1 MELELPPRYELA
13 ADPLLGQGGMGRVV
27 RARDRVLDVPVA
39 IKLVRPDFGSD
50 PRFRKLFDLEVRISA
65 RFTHPHIVPL
75 HDNGELAD
83 GTPWLGMALA
93 DAGSFKNL
101 IKRGPEDWAQV
112 MRLTLELIDAL
123 GHLHA
128 RGVVHRDVKP
138 ENVLLYTGDD
148 GLPHVWLAD
157 LGLANVSLNLAK
169 RRGRR
174 EGTPGY
180 MSPEQAMGLPRE
192 YGPATDVYALG
203 SVLWELV
210 TGDIPFES
218 HLTSASAELPTLV
231 PRPGLV
237 VPADLPRLLKNM
249 LDAEPLSRYDLA
261 ADVRT
266 ELLALGE
273 PSHSRGEFDGP
284 EEGIGTIALGAK
296 RLRGASSVVLEAIR
310 EGADSSPGLDPY
322 VPFWNRP
329 IPQPMPET
337 PPTETGFG
345 ASARASLKLFA
356 LRDAPLVA
364 RDELRQ
370 ALWDQARQVRHDA
383 QTRVVL
389 VVGAAGS
396 GKSRLVE
403 SVVRA
408 LEEGGWAESTTLT
421 YQDPR
426 GVEDGFY
433 GAARAILRPW
443 KESRASL
450 LSRLRRRLAR
460 ERGSL
465 DLSVKEEANLLTRWC
480 GFEEE
485 ASNEPVPEGMG
496 LREVYRHLDARGWRG
511 LSVMLLENAHHG
523 REDGD
528 GLALAEAQL
537 RSSTQEALLIVATLR
552 SEELEARP
560 DLRARVKAL
569 EEAGAVR
576 LEVEPLSREATL
588 SLIEES
594 LALEPKL
601 AELAAERCE
610 GNPLFARQLL
620 LEWSSRDWLVAS
632 GDRYRLQDGV
642 DASSILPTDATALL
656 RSRLDGLA
664 EASGSAKRF
673 RDTMHMAA
681 MAGVAVPRDL
691 VEGMAGEDLADFVI
705 GCDLWG
711 EREDRMWFH
720 SSLLHQAMRTLAEE
734 RRDASYLHR
743 RLGRAFS
750 RYGDTNDRD
759 VNLDIGRHAM
769 VGRDFELAIG
779 ALMASCKAAWRRRNS
794 NELKEAGAL
803 AIEASFRSPAIADQA
818 GWANLWK
825 ARAHELR
832 GEPVDAAQHFQHAAD
847 HFSGVSDDLGIAA
860 SFIGLGWSSLQM
872 GKLEDADTFYN
883 RAFEVAKGLDA
894 MWPQIKVVEGRA
906 WLEQQKR
913 NFDGAEILFTRA
925 ANWSRKSGDIRG
937 KGEALLGQAYVS
949 LRRGEFEEAEEIY
962 EEAAVA
968 FQAADDLLGVARA
981 WVGEGVVCRQRS
993 EFDAAMALFDKAV
1006 SVGEELGATEIV
1018 MDARYR
1024 MAEVLR
1030 RQGDSEGAAR
1040 LYNGYLTWATVNKK
1054 TEAAIFG
1061 ELGLAMVALLRDDM
1075 QELYN
1080 RTTAVSRLLEAM
1092 PAHWLW
1098 ATYRLVVAAMLAHRG
1113 DEDGTY
1119 TWIWSASELGIADVV
1134 DEDIAYLLTDITAI
1148 ALRSDWRNVL
1158 RVAGKQAIS
1167 QLRRLG
1173 DPEGASFVKQQMD
1186 RVLLSR

>member
-1 MELELPPRYELA
+1 MELSLPPRYELA
-13 ADPLLGQGGMGRVV
+13 PDPLLGQGGMGRVV

-39 IKLVRPDFGSD
+39 MKLVRPEFGSD

-75 HDNGELAD
+75 HDHGVLED

-93 DAGSFKNL
+93 DAGSFKTL
-101 IKRGPEDWAQV
+101 IKQGPEDWAQIQ
-112 MRLTLELIDAL
+112 RLTIELMEAL

-138 ENVLLYTGDD
+138 ENVLLFTGDD

-157 LGLANVSLNLAK
+157 LGLANVSLHLAK

-192 YGPATDVYALG
+192 YGPATDVYAVG

-210 TGDIPFES
+210 TGDIPYDS
-218 HLTSASAELPTLV
+218 HLTSATADLPTLI
-231 PRPGLV
+231 PRPGLK
-237 VPADLPRLLKNM
+237 VPAGVARLLKNM

-266 ELLALGE
+266 ELLALGPPDRE
-273 PSHSRGEFDGP
+273 RGDFDGP
-284 EEGIGTIALGAK
+284 EEGIGTIARGAK
-296 RLRGASSVVLEAIR
+296 ALRGASSVVLEAIR
-310 EGADSSPGLDPY
+310 EGAESSPGLDPY

-329 IPQPMPET
+329 LPEPLPER
-337 PPTETGFG
+337 PPAEEGFG
-345 ASARASLKLFA
+345 ASARASLELFA
-356 LRDAPLVA
+356 LRDPPLVA
-364 RDELRQ
+364 RDSLRQ
-370 ALWDQARQVRHDA
+370 ALWEEARRVRDDG

-389 VVGAAGS
+389 VTGAAGS
-396 GKSRLVE
+396 GKTRLVQ
-403 SVVRA
+403 SMVRA
-408 LEEGGWAESTTLT
+408 LEQGGWAESVTLT

-426 GVEDGFY
+426 GVEDGYF

-450 LSRLRRRLAR
+450 QSRLRRRLAR

-465 DLSVKEEANLLTRWC
+465 DAIVKEEASLLTRWC
-480 GFEEE
+480 GF
-485 ASNEPVPEGMG
+485 ADDDSDEPVPEGMG
-496 LREVYRHLDARGWRG
+496 LREVYRHLDSRGWRG
-511 LSVMLLENAHHG
+511 LSVMVLENAHHG
-523 REDGD
+523 RDEGD
-528 GLALAEAQL
+528 GLALAEAQV
-537 RSSTQEALLIVATLR
+537 RSSTQDSLLILATLR
-552 SEELEARP
+552 TEDLEARP
-560 DLRARVKAL
+560 DLRERVAAL
-569 EEAGAVR
+569 EAAGARRIDVP
-576 LEVEPLSREATL
+576 PLSREDTL
-588 SLIEES
+588 RLIEES
-594 LALEPKL
+594 LALEPAL
-601 AELAAERCE
+601 AELAAQRCE

-620 LEWSSRDWLVAS
+620 LEWAGRGWLVPA
-632 GDRYRLQDGV
+632 GDHYRLQDGV
-642 DASSILPTDATALL
+642 DASEVLPTDATSLL
-656 RSRLDGLA
+656 RSRLEGLA
-664 EASGSAKRF
+664 EASGSARRF
-673 RDTMHMAA
+673 RDTLHMAA
-681 MAGVAVPRDL
+681 MAGMAVPRDL
-691 VEGMAGEDLADFVI
+691 VEGLAGDELVDFVI
-705 GCDLWG
+705 GCDLWE
-711 EREDRMWFH
+711 EREDRMRFT
-720 SSLLHQAMRTLAEE
+720 STLLHQAMRTLAEE
-734 RRDASYLHR
+734 RRDANYLHR
-743 RLGRAFS
+743 RLGRAYA
-750 RYGDTNDRD
+750 RYGEASGRD

-794 NELKEAGAL
+794 NELEEAGQL
-803 AIEASFRSPAIADQA
+803 AIEATLRSPAVAQHA

-832 GEPVDAAQHFQHAAD
+832 GEPETALEHFRAATEHFE
-847 HFSGVSDDLGIAA
+847 GVADDLGMAA
-860 SFIGLGWSSLQM
+860 GLIGQGWASLQM
-872 GKLEDADTFYN
+872 GRLEDADRFYE
-883 RAFEVAKGLDA
+883 RAFEYARELDA

-937 KGEALLGQAYVS
+937 KGEALLGQAYVA

-962 EEAAVA
+962 EEAAQA
-968 FQAADDLLGVARA
+968 FQDADDLLGVARA
-981 WVGEGVVCRQRS
+981 WVGEGVVGRQRS
-993 EFDAAMALFDKAV
+993 DFATALELFEKAV
-1006 SVGEELGATEIV
+1006 AVGEELGATDIV

-1024 MAEVLR
+1024 RAEVLR
-1030 RQGDSEGAAR
+1030 RQGDSDGAEK
-1040 LYNGYLTWATVNKK
+1040 LYESHLAWATRNKK
-1054 TEAAIFG
+1054 TEAAIFA

-1075 QELYN
+1075 HTLYA
-1080 RTTAVSRLLEAM
+1080 RTTSVSRLLEAM

-1119 TWIWSASELGIADVV
+1119 TWIWSAAELGIADVV

-1148 ALRSDWRNVL
+1148 ALRSDWRNVV
-1158 RVAGKQAIS
+1158 RVAGRQAVS
-1167 QLRRLG
+1167 QLERLG
-1173 DPEGASFVKQQMD
+1173 DPDGAGFVKQQMD